1 MKTDRII
8 DVLLCLYLLGI
19 ILTFGYASNEIARNH
34 ADPKRATEVSV
45 VGGILAAIV
54 WPLYLS
60 HKAFERKP

>member
-8 DVLLCLYLLGI
+8 GVLLCLYLLGI
-19 ILTFGYASNEIARNH
+19 ILTFGYASNDIKPHDQHPEKPI
-34 ADPKRATEVSV
+34 